1 MKESTVVLCS
11 YANQIIK
18 VLEELDVTVVYGDQ
32 KKSLSLLVVAGK
44 GPSLLGR
51 DWLRQIRLNWNELYR
66 IDGKPAPTLN
76 QILDKHHEVFKDE
89 LGLVRGVAVK
99 IHVEPDVKPW
109 FFRPHQYL

>member
-1 MKESTVVLCS
+1 M
-11 YANQIIK
+11 
-18 VLEELDVTVVYGDQ
+18 
-32 KKSLSLLVVAGK
+32 VAGK

-76 QILDKHHEVFKDE
+76 QILDKHREVFKDE

-109 FFRPHQYL
+109 FF